1 MQRWKSSR
9 SLRSK
14 SGLSHGNDPNGRYQ
28 SNAGRRKC
36 ILFLVLCIVGLII
49 VLVYKPRSSSSAV
62 KPEPPDQDTGIVLDP
77 LPDIPPRPGLED
89 GSEVDDFGLD
99 EESNIADE
107 DDRRI
112 LRRRRWLAR

>member
-1 MQRWKSSR
+1 M
-9 SLRSK
+9 
-14 SGLSHGNDPNGRYQ
+14 GRYQ

-49 VLVYKPRSSSSAV
+49 VLVYKPRSSSSSPV
-62 KPEPPDQDTGIVLDP
+62 TPEPPDQNSGIVLDP

-89 GSEVDDFGLD
+89 GSEINDLEWEGESGLI
-99 EESNIADE
+99 EE

-112 LRRRRWLAR
+112 LRRRRLLAM